1 MVMVWVG
8 VLAGGWGKRLG
19 PLTESKPKP
28 LLRIGGKRIIDY
40 TLEQVLEA
48 RPSSGVIV
56 VHPAIVRLDGVPSP
70 LRVVA
75 QEGPGLKSAIKT
87 ALKHADDDVVVLS
100 FTGYLSRPNMIVSSL
115 LEYYT
120 LSDYQLV
127 MALAPVSSGLETFG
141 FARLG
146 LGGRVEKVTENLEE
160 WRAGRGYVFAG
171 VLAGKKN
178 LVEKLAEEGF
188 ISGVNLLAARGLVG
202 GYIWEGDWLE
212 IAYPWDLL
220 EAPRLLIP
228 RYETAIRERA
238 EIAATARIGRGVVV
252 ERGAYIGENTV
263 VIGPTYIGADAFVG
277 PNSVVGPGTIIE
289 EGSRIGPLVVLE
301 NTIVMTGAVVGAATI
316 MSGGVIGE
324 RSEVAPHVVGE
335 KGRLD
340 EPPEW
345 AVPLLEGGRPRN
357 LVMGPLIRPGSKA
370 TSPCMYLRPGELV

>member
-1 MVMVWVG
+1 MEMVWVG

-19 PLTESKPKP
+19 PLTESRPKP
-28 LLRIGGKRIIDY
+28 LLRVGGKRIIDY

-48 RPSSGVIV
+48 RPSSGVVV
-56 VHPAIVRLDGVPSP
+56 VHPAIARLNGVPSP
-70 LRVVA
+70 LRVIA

-87 ALKHADDDVVVLS
+87 ALKYADDDVVVLS
-100 FTGYLSRPNMIVSSL
+100 FTGYLSRPNTIVSSL

-120 LSDYQLV
+120 VSDYQLV

-171 VLAGKKN
+171 VLAGKKS
-178 LVEKLAEEGF
+178 LVGKLAEEGF
-188 ISGVNLLAARGLVG
+188 INGVNLLAAKGLVG

-228 RYETAIRERA
+228 RYETAIREGA
-238 EIAATARIGRGVVV
+238 EVATTARIGRGVIV

-263 VIGPTYIGADAFVG
+263 VIGPSYIGADALIG
-277 PNSVVGPGTIIE
+277 PNSVIGPGTIIE

-301 NTIVMTGAVVGAATI
+301 NTIVMAGATVGAATI
-316 MSGGVIGE
+316 MSGGVVGE
-324 RSEVAPHVVGE
+324 RGKVAPHVVGE

-345 AVPLLEGGRPRN
+345 AVPLLEGRRPRN
-357 LVMGPLIRPGSKA
+357 LVMGPLIRPGSKE
-370 TSPCMYLRPGELV
+370 TSPCMHLRPGELV

>member
-1 MVMVWVG
+1 MVWIG

-19 PLTESKPKP
+19 PLTESRPKP
-28 LLRIGGKRIIDY
+28 LLRIGGRRIIDY

-48 RPSSGVIV
+48 RPSSGVVV
-56 VHPAIVRLDGVPSP
+56 VHPAIARLDGVPSP

-75 QEGPGLKSAIKT
+75 QEGPGLKSAIRT
-87 ALKHADDDVVVLS
+87 ALNYADDDIVVLS
-100 FTGYLSRPNMIVSSL
+100 FTGYLSRPNTIVSSL

-120 LSDYQLV
+120 VSDYQLV

-146 LGGRVEKVTENLEE
+146 FGGRVEKVTEKLEE

-171 VLAGKKN
+171 VLAGKKS
-178 LVEKLAEEGF
+178 LVETLAQEGF
-188 ISGVNLLAARGLVG
+188 INGVNLLSAKGLVG

-228 RYETAIRERA
+228 RYETAIREGA
-238 EIAATARIGRGVVV
+238 EVAATARIGRGVII

-263 VIGPTYIGADAFVG
+263 VIGPSYIGADASIG
-277 PNSVVGPGTIIE
+277 PNSVIGPGTIIE
-289 EGSRIGPLVVLE
+289 KDSRVGPLTLLE
-301 NTIVMTGAVVGAATI
+301 NTIVMVGATVGASTI
-316 MSGGVIGE
+316 MSGGVVGE
-324 RSEVAPHVVGE
+324 GGEVAPHVVGE

-340 EPPEW
+340 DPPEW
-345 AVPLLEGGRPRN
+345 AIPLLEGRRPRN

>member
-146 LGGRVEKVTENLEE
+146 LGGRVEKVTETLEE

-263 VIGPTYIGADAFVG
+263 VIGPTYIGADALVG

-301 NTIVMTGAVVGAATI
+301 NTIVMTGAAVGAATI